1 MKYEINN
8 GTLAIVPTDNN
19 SSLVYEDDTR
29 YMISE
34 KPYQIMEDSCRY
46 FGSTYAGRKE
56 SAKAMLG
63 AEYKVPIIVQDRDN
77 LIVFPTTSP
86 FSDDCIWINL
96 KRIKSFKKIDS
107 INTIIYFDNG
117 KELIVPCSFR
127 SIENQV
133 NRASRLDL
141 IMRTRIENYK
151 RSSN

>member
-96 KRIKSFKKIDS
+96 KRIKSF
-107 INTIIYFDNG
+107 
-117 KELIVPCSFR
+117 
-127 SIENQV
+127 
-133 NRASRLDL
+133 
-141 IMRTRIENYK
+141 
-151 RSSN
+151 